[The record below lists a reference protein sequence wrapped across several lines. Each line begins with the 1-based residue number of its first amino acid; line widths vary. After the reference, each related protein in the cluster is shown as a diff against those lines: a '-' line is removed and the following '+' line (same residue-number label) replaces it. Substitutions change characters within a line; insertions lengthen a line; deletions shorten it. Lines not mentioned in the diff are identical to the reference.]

1 MTARGLEELDGGL
14 GGCLPSDDF
23 SLLEEPSSSRRPDGK
38 AQGTTTDANVS
49 DALQVLEDPVT
60 AGTVEKELVAQEG
73 LGATKGMPKAGTSPR
88 SVPARRK
95 SQATPPLKP
104 PPPPPP
110 PPPRDD
116 LPWGDLTLN
125 KCLVLASLVALLG
138 SAVQLCQEAVAGE
151 VAVEVPQQWVPPSPP
166 PKKPAAPAP
175 KPPLLVPPSG
185 PPEPTPGPTGPQVQK
200 PDKPEATEA
209 EAQGEPGGSIPEA
222 PGEESAP
229 LGDRGSQER
238 RRKKSKKGETLKK
251 EKLRR
256 EKPRKEERPWVT
268 REPRQS
274 LSKRWEARER
284 GHGPWT
290 RSSRELEHE
299 KRQAWAPW
307 RRHEHDDRPRQK
319 PRGGKGRD

>member
-1 MTARGLEELDGGL
+1 MTARGLEDLDGGL
-14 GGCLPSDDF
+14 GSCLPSDDF
-23 SLLEEPSSSRRPDGK
+23 SLLEEPSSGRRPDGK
-38 AQGTTTDANVS
+38 AQGASRLADSCRWTPV
-49 DALQVLEDPVT
+49 LQDTVT

-73 LGATKGMPKAGTSPR
+73 LGTSKGIPKAGTSPR

-95 SQATPPLKP
+95 LQAAPPLK
-104 PPPPPP
+104 PPPPP

-138 SAVQLCQEAVAGE
+138 SAVQLCQDAVAGE
-151 VAVEVPQQWVPPSPP
+151 VAVEIPQQWVPPSPT
-166 PKKPAAPAP
+166 PKKPEAPAP

-185 PPEPTPGPTGPQVQK
+185 PPEPKPEPPGPQVQK
-200 PDKPEATEA
+200 QEKPEAAEA
-209 EAQGEPGGSIPEA
+209 ETQGEPGGSTPEA
-222 PGEESAP
+222 SGEECAP
-229 LGDRGSQER
+229 LGGQGSQER
-238 RRKKSKKGETLKK
+238 PREKSKKREKLKK

-274 LSKRWEARER
+274 LSRRWEAREG
-284 GHGPWT
+284 GHRPWM

-299 KRQAWAPW
+299 KRQAWASR
-307 RRHEHDDRPRQK
+307 RRHDRDDRPRQK
-319 PRGGKGRD
+319 PRVGKGRD